1 MPTSKHKSLP
11 ENPENYSDK
20 QLFDA
25 IQKRQTWALAAIYD
39 RYSPQL
45 YGLSLKILKNQTL
58 AQDVIQ
64 DVFISIWKRIDS
76 FDPGRGTPIAWMT
89 ILCRNRCIDAL
100 RAKQGRAKKAG
111 YLEEYP
117 FESAALTSGDNPFA
131 NTDHAQ
137 KRERIIQ
144 ALSQLP
150 PEQRELIELAY
161 FQGFTQSEIAKH
173 FDIPLGTVKTRMR
186 LGMMKLREIFEKTGL
201 NQ

>member
-1 MPTSKHKSLP
+1 MPASKHSLP
-11 ENPENYSDK
+11 PEQPETYSDR
-20 QLFDA
+20 QLFEA
-25 IQKRQTWALAAIYD
+25 IRNRQTWALAAIYD

-64 DVFISIWKRIDS
+64 DVFVNIWKRIDS
-76 FDPGRGTPIAWMT
+76 FDPTRGTPIAWMT

-100 RAKQGRAKKAG
+100 RARQGRVKKAG

-117 FESAALTSGDNPFA
+117 RESAALTSEDNPLA

-137 KRERIIQ
+137 KREQINQ
-144 ALSQLP
+144 ALGQLP
-150 PEQRELIELAY
+150 AEQRELIELAY
-161 FQGFTQSEIAKH
+161 FQGLTQSEIAEYR
-173 FDIPLGTVKTRMR
+173 DIPLGTVKTRMR
-186 LGMMKLREIFEKTGL
+186 LGMMKLREIFEKTGW